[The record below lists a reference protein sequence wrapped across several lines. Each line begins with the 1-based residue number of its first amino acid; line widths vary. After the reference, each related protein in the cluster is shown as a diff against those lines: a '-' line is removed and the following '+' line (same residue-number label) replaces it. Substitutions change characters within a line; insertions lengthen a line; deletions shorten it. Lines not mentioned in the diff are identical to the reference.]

1 MMGAPSLSAASTAD
15 QNASTTER
23 WSGARQCFSRMMLPA
38 RPSTMSD
45 SSSMCVR
52 DANLRGAGRVAHRRR
67 DDRFGWRRLE
77 AAGGAAA
84 MALRSPALWRLTN
97 ALYCYC
103 ARAYLVSASYASR
116 ILKEQ
121 SVWKRPVPFSEPGA
135 ALFLTICSVSS
146 P

>member
-1 MMGAPSLSAASTAD
+1 MCARRAALCAHGVESTFWGLGFA
-15 QNASTTER
+15 T
-23 WSGARQCFSRMMLPA
+23 
-38 RPSTMSD
+38 
-45 SSSMCVR
+45 
-52 DANLRGAGRVAHRRR
+52 
-67 DDRFGWRRLE
+67 
-77 AAGGAAA
+77 GGAAA
-84 MALRSPALWRLTN
+84 AWLRLWRCAPLACAVRFTN

>member
-1 MMGAPSLSAASTAD
+1 M
-15 QNASTTER
+15 
-23 WSGARQCFSRMMLPA
+23 
-38 RPSTMSD
+38 
-45 SSSMCVR
+45 R
-52 DANLRGAGRVAHRRR
+52 DANLRGAGRVAHGGVESIVLAWVSR
-67 DDRFGWRRLE
+67 WRRAVPLQLP
-77 AAGGAAA
+77 GAPFACA
-84 MALRSPALWRLTN
+84 VPFTN